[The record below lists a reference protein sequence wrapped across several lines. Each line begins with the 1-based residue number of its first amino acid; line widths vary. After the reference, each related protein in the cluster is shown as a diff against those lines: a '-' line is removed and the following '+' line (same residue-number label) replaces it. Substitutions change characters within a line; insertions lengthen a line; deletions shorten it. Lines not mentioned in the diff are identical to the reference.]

1 MSQQIQLFLSRLI
14 TLFILAILLYGCAS
28 SKHEDLP
35 RDFGF
40 QDEPLQHVEPVTV
53 QTPAKQKAPVLPNS
67 TQPEKKPVF
76 VAIRPDTPDSYTV
89 KRGDTLWDIASLFL
103 RDPWLWPEIWYFN
116 PQIENPHLI
125 YPGDVIALV
134 YVDGKPRLQFARD
147 HVTELGHTEPS
158 PITPTG
164 IPTLKLSPKIR
175 RESLESAIPTIPINA
190 IQPFLVKPRV
200 ISKEELEAAPYI
212 LSSLDDH
219 LVSATGHI
227 VYVRGLNSDDEVR
240 YNVFR
245 PGRVFRNPRNNE
257 ILGYETVL
265 VSEAKLQKFGDP
277 ATLILTNSKRET
289 LNGDRILPA
298 EKGEINYNFI
308 PRAPDVDVQ
317 GEIIGFIDA
326 ISHTA
331 QNQVVIINLGQRDG
345 IDVGNVLAIDQTGS
359 TVRDNYSKRGQEVI
373 KLPNIRV
380 GVLMVFRAFD
390 RVSYALIMQSER
402 TIHLHDTVRNPAPVV
417 DAIIQ

>member
-1 MSQQIQLFLSRLI
+1 MSQQIRLILSRPLI
-14 TLFILAILLYGCAS
+14 ALILAVLLYGCAS
-28 SKHEDLP
+28 STHESQP
-35 RDFGF
+35 REFGF
-40 QDEPLQHVEPVTV
+40 QDEPEKQPPPNPKAITTPKPVASNLQPQKEPV
-53 QTPAKQKAPVLPNS
+53 LI
-67 TQPEKKPVF
+67 
-76 VAIRPDTPDSYTV
+76 AIRSDTPESYTV
-89 KRGDTLWDIASLFL
+89 KRGDTLWDIATLFL

-125 YPGDVIALV
+125 YPGDVISLV

-147 HVTELGHTEPS
+147 RVTALSPTEPS
-158 PITPTG
+158 ALTPAG
-164 IPTLKLSPKIR
+164 LKTLKRSPQIR
-175 RESLESAIPTIPINA
+175 RESLEGAIPTIPINV

-200 ISKEELEAAPYI
+200 ISKEELDASPYI

-219 LVSATGHI
+219 LVTATGHI
-227 VYVRGLNSDDEVR
+227 IYVRGLSGDDEVR

-245 PGRVFRNPRNNE
+245 PGRVFRNPGNNE
-257 ILGYETVL
+257 ILGYETLL

-277 ATLILTNSKRET
+277 ATLILTNSTRET

-317 GEIIGFIDA
+317 GQIIGFIDA

-345 IDVGNVLAIDQTGS
+345 IDIGNILTIDQTGGK
-359 TVRDNYSKRGQEVI
+359 TRDHFSKRSQEIV

-380 GVLMVFRAFD
+380 GLLMIFRAFD

-402 TIHLHDTVRNPAPVV
+402 TIHLHDTVRNPAPVIDV
-417 DAIIQ
+417 ISQ